1 MNDSDE
7 FGDSDDEALLFA
19 ATQAEDESQAAGGGG
34 FEPSPRPLKRRKTTS
49 DDRDSNASGDEVDDE
64 EILAEVGDDEGEEE
78 PAKVSKYQ
86 MHAPKI
92 NANLDRVI
100 LTQTQQALA
109 PTQPWMIRGP
119 IWRKPKPAETP
130 VLAVKNVNIQ
140 TSAKGSEDSAPRQES
155 DEDEDID
162 VPVPRAAS
170 RLGGILPKS
179 KVQFGKTTS
188 YDVTQELADLP
199 SDAFS
204 SSAASPQKDT
214 SEVVLLS
221 SQPSAAPVQ
230 APRVAAPMT
239 GLRQTTLFGRNG
251 AALPPSQAN
260 KRHNWPLANKDEP
273 PTHHKIHLDEMKT
286 WVYPTNLGKI
296 RDYQYNIVHRGLFHN
311 LLVAL
316 PTGLGKTFIAAA
328 IMLNWYRW
336 THDAQIIFV
345 APTKPLVSQQVEACF
360 TIAGIPRSQTTMLTG
375 DVSAGLR
382 AEEWKEKRVFFMTPQ
397 TLINDLKTGSCDPKR
412 IVLIVIDEAHRATGG
427 YAYVEVVKFVRRFN
441 ESFRVLALTATPG
454 GNVEQVQKVIDG
466 LDISRCEIRTEQ
478 SLDIREYV
486 HAKDVSKEVFEPT
499 DEMELLFDWFS
510 KAIGPVLN
518 VVNGVNAYWQRDPL
532 KLTPFGCTE
541 AMRQWSASDAGRH
554 ANAQV
559 KGMVFSVM
567 SLLASIAHSLE
578 FLKNYSIRC
587 FYDKLLQFRKETRE
601 GKSKSKY
608 RRQIDESEPFERM
621 MVRLNAWTV
630 DPDFTGHPKLQ
641 QVRATVLQHFIDAGE
656 GANGGDRTATRIEIF
671 SHYRDSVEEIY
682 RLLQRDS
689 PIVRPHVFVGQSAGK
704 NSEGMSQKK
713 QLDVTQKFKS
723 GEYNVLISTSV
734 GEEGLDIGEVDL
746 IICYDSK
753 SSPIR
758 LLQRMGRTGRK
769 REGRVVWLQ
778 MKGKEQE
785 DAIKAMDGYEKMQDL
800 IANGDHFNFH
810 HDRSRRIVP
819 RDIQPEVDK
828 RAVDIPIENTQR
840 TPSDFLPVPKK
851 NGRGRTKRP
860 PKKFHM
866 PDNVR
871 TGFTTA
877 SRFDNDD
884 DDDDEPAP
892 KGRRNSKKA
901 VVEEAEDVPSL
912 EECLLTDS
920 QTTEFERRYLSMA
933 GEDEDMFIS
942 KPSVT
947 KHPES
952 QRRLGRTK
960 FVGHGRTTV
969 MFVDAIKR
977 MRNVDEYTVDEHEAI
992 FEDSF
997 LEPEDVGR
1005 TLIEPVYMSEEEKG
1019 KESQVA
1025 ARPRGRPPGTTTAKR
1040 KPTAAGVRKAAA
1052 TSKPCKTVTA
1062 AARRTKTIVPP
1073 SSAME
1078 ADASSP
1084 PPSSPGMAIR
1094 SQGINLGSTDT
1105 PPGSDAEYGNGYMD
1119 SDLEDFV
1126 VDDAEPVGMERSS
1139 LDSPSATFRRPKKK
1153 GLRLSQ
1159 LSVVESSQEL
1169 PDVNEIFAPSAKRK
1183 ASPIEESAEP
1193 EVEKTMPVAKRR
1205 RRVVDSE
1212 DDEDG

>member
-1 MNDSDE
+1 MKHQLTDS
-7 FGDSDDEALLFA
+7 SVHTA
-19 ATQAEDESQAAGGGG
+19 
-34 FEPSPRPLKRRKTTS
+34 
-49 DDRDSNASGDEVDDE
+49 
-64 EILAEVGDDEGEEE
+64 
-78 PAKVSKYQ
+78 
-86 MHAPKI
+86 
-92 NANLDRVI
+92 
-100 LTQTQQALA
+100 
-109 PTQPWMIRGP
+109 
-119 IWRKPKPAETP
+119 
-130 VLAVKNVNIQ
+130 
-140 TSAKGSEDSAPRQES
+140 
-155 DEDEDID
+155 
-162 VPVPRAAS
+162 
-170 RLGGILPKS
+170 
-179 KVQFGKTTS
+179 S
-188 YDVTQELADLP
+188 YDATQELADLP

-204 SSAASPQKDT
+204 SSAASPLKQPN
-214 SEVVLLS
+214 EAILLS
-221 SQPSAAPVQ
+221 SQPSAAPLR
-230 APRVAAPMT
+230 APSIAAPTT

-251 AALPPSQAN
+251 APVPPSQAN
-260 KRHNWPLANKDEP
+260 KRHNWPFANKDEP
-273 PTHHKIHLDEMKT
+273 PTHHKIRVDEMKT

-296 RDYQYNIVHRGLFHN
+296 RDYQFNIVHRGLFHN

-478 SLDIREYV
+478 SIDIREYV
-486 HAKDVSKEVFEPT
+486 HAKDVSKEVFDPT
-499 DEMELLFDWFS
+499 DEMELLFEWYS
-510 KAIGPVLN
+510 KAITPVLN

-541 AMRQWSASDAGRH
+541 AMRQWNNSDAGRH
-554 ANAQV
+554 ANKQV
-559 KGMVFSVM
+559 KGMVYSVM
-567 SLLASIAHSLE
+567 SLLASIAQSLE
-578 FLKNYSIRC
+578 LLKYYSIRC

-608 RRQIDESEPFERM
+608 RKQIDESEPFERM

-682 RLLQRDS
+682 RLLKRDS

-778 MKGKEQE
+778 MKGKEQD
-785 DAIKAMDGYEKMQDL
+785 DAIKAMDGYEKMQGL
-800 IANGDHFNFH
+800 IANGDHFTFH

-819 RDIQPEVDK
+819 KGIQPEVDK
-828 RAVDIPIENTQR
+828 KAVDIPVENTQR

-866 PDNVR
+866 PDGVR

-877 SRFDNDD
+877 SRFDNVDD
-884 DDDDEPAP
+884 DDDDAKPGTKA
-892 KGRRNSKKA
+892 RRSSKK
-901 VVEEAEDVPSL
+901 VEVEEAEAVPVV
-912 EECLLTDS
+912 EDCLLTDD
-920 QTTEFERRYLSMA
+920 QTKELERRYLSIL
-933 GEDEDMFIS
+933 GEDEDTVIA
-942 KPSVT
+942 KPNMNKQT
-947 KHPES
+947 ES
-952 QRRLGRTK
+952 QRRMGRTK
-960 FVGHGRTTV
+960 FVEHGKVSV
-969 MFVDAIKR
+969 MFVETINR
-977 MRNVDEYTVDEHEAI
+977 MRSVDQYTVDEHDAF
-992 FEDSF
+992 FEEEF
-997 LEPEDVGR
+997 LEPEDVRR
-1005 TLIEPVYMSEEEKG
+1005 TLVESRPASDA
-1019 KESQVA
+1019 ESQGEQQRA
-1025 ARPRGRPPGTTTAKR
+1025 PRPRGRPSGVTTAKR
-1040 KPTAAGVRKAAA
+1040 KPTAAAPRKAAVA
-1052 TSKPCKTVTA
+1052 AESRKTTTKT
-1062 AARRTKTIVPP
+1062 ARRTKTMVPP

-1084 PPSSPGMAIR
+1084 PPSSIAMALR
-1094 SQGINLGSTDT
+1094 SQGINLGSSDT
-1105 PPGSDAEYGNGYMD
+1105 QPASDAEDENGYMD

-1126 VDDAEPVGMERSS
+1126 VDDADPIGIESSS
-1139 LDSPSATFRRPKKK
+1139 LPSPSATFKRPKKT
-1153 GLRLSQ
+1153 LRLSQ
-1159 LSVVESSQEL
+1159 LSVVESSQKL
-1169 PDVNEIFAPSAKRK
+1169 PDVSQLFAPSAKRK
-1183 ASPIEESAEP
+1183 SSEIGGSLEPVLERLIPI
-1193 EVEKTMPVAKRR
+1193 AKRR
-1205 RRVVDSE
+1205 RRIVDS
-1212 DDEDG
+1212 DEDEEE

>member
-1 MNDSDE
+1 MTDSDDY
-7 FGDSDDEALLFA
+7 GDSDDEALLFA
-19 ATQAEDESQAAGGGG
+19 ATQVEDASQAAGG
-34 FEPSPRPLKRRKTTS
+34 FEASPRPSKRRKTTDDGQS
-49 DDRDSNASGDEVDDE
+49 DASGDDFDDE
-64 EILAEVGDDEGEEE
+64 DLLADVEAEEGEGE

-92 NANLDRVI
+92 NANLDRVV

-119 IWRKPKPAETP
+119 IWRKPKPVEPP
-130 VLAVKNVNIQ
+130 VLAVKSVNIQ
-140 TSAKGSEDSAPRQES
+140 TSAKGSEDAAPRQDS

-162 VPVPRAAS
+162 VAVSRAGP
-170 RLGGILPKS
+170 RLGGTLPKA
-179 KVQFGKTTS
+179 KVQFGNTTS
-188 YDVTQELADLP
+188 YDATQELADLP

-204 SSAASPQKDT
+204 SSAASPQKEAG
-214 SEVVLLS
+214 EVILLS
-221 SQPSAAPVQ
+221 SQPSAALVQ

-251 AALPPSQAN
+251 APIPPSQVN
-260 KRHNWPLANKDEP
+260 KRHHWPLANKDEP
-273 PTHHKIHLDEMKT
+273 PTHHKINVNEMKT

-296 RDYQYNIVHRGLFHN
+296 RDYQFNIVHRGLFHN

-336 THDAQIIFV
+336 TQDAQIIFV

-412 IVLIVIDEAHRATGG
+412 VVLIVVDEAHRATGG
-427 YAYVEVVKFVRRFN
+427 YAYVEVVKFIRRFN

-478 SLDIREYV
+478 SLDIRDYV
-486 HAKDVSKEVFEPT
+486 HAKEVSKEVFEPT
-499 DEMELLFDWFS
+499 EEMELLFDWYS

-541 AMRQWSASDAGRH
+541 AMRQWSSSDAGRH
-554 ANAQV
+554 ANSGV

-567 SLLASIAHSLE
+567 TLLASIAHSLE

-608 RRQIDESEPFERM
+608 RQQIDQSEPFERM
-621 MVRLNAWTV
+621 MVRLSAWTV

-682 RLLQRDS
+682 RLLKRDS

-778 MKGKEQE
+778 MKGKEQD
-785 DAIKAMDGYEKMQDL
+785 DAVKAMDGYEKMQGL
-800 IANGDHFNFH
+800 IANGDHFTFH

-819 RDIQPEVDK
+819 KEIQPEVDK

-851 NGRGRTKRP
+851 NGRGKMKRP

-877 SRFDNDD
+877 SRFDDD
-884 DDDDEPAP
+884 DDGDKPAP
-892 KGRRNSKKA
+892 KARRSSKKV

-912 EECLLTDS
+912 EDCLLTDG
-920 QTTEFERRYLSMA
+920 QNKEFERRYLTMA
-933 GEDEDMFIS
+933 AEDEDVFIA

-947 KHPES
+947 KQPGS

-960 FVGHGRTTV
+960 FVGHGRASV
-969 MFVDAIKR
+969 MFVDTIKR
-977 MRNVDEYTVDEHEAI
+977 MRSVDQYTVDEHEAI
-992 FEDSF
+992 FEDSL
-997 LEPEDVGR
+997 LEPDDVGR
-1005 TLIEPVYMSEEEKG
+1005 TLIEPIPVLDE
-1019 KESQVA
+1019 ESQCESRPTV
-1025 ARPRGRPPGTTTAKR
+1025 RPRGRPRGATTAKR
-1040 KPTAAGVRKAAA
+1040 KPTAAAVRKAAA
-1052 TSKPCKTVTA
+1052 VTSQPHKT
-1062 AARRTKTIVPP
+1062 AARRSKAMAPP

-1105 PPGSDAEYGNGYMD
+1105 PPGSDAEDGNGYVD
-1119 SDLEDFV
+1119 SDLDDFV
-1126 VDDAEPVGMERSS
+1126 VDDGEVMELEKSS
-1139 LDSPSATFRRPKKK
+1139 LPSPSATFKRPKKT
-1153 GLRLSQ
+1153 LRLSQ

-1169 PDVNEIFAPSAKRK
+1169 PDVGELFAPSGKRK
-1183 ASPIEESAEP
+1183 ASPIQESPEP
-1193 EVEKTMPVAKRR
+1193 EMEKRMPVAKRR
-1205 RRVVDSE
+1205 RRVVDS
-1212 DDEDG
+1212 DEDEDE

>member
-1 MNDSDE
+1 M
-7 FGDSDDEALLFA
+7 
-19 ATQAEDESQAAGGGG
+19 ES
-34 FEPSPRPLKRRKTTS
+34 
-49 DDRDSNASGDEVDDE
+49 SGN
-64 EILAEVGDDEGEEE
+64 G
-78 PAKVSKYQ
+78 
-86 MHAPKI
+86 
-92 NANLDRVI
+92 
-100 LTQTQQALA
+100 
-109 PTQPWMIRGP
+109 
-119 IWRKPKPAETP
+119 
-130 VLAVKNVNIQ
+130 
-140 TSAKGSEDSAPRQES
+140 
-155 DEDEDID
+155 
-162 VPVPRAAS
+162 
-170 RLGGILPKS
+170 
-179 KVQFGKTTS
+179 TS
-188 YDVTQELADLP
+188 YDATQELADLP

-204 SSAASPQKDT
+204 SSLASPQKQPD
-214 SEVVLLS
+214 EVILLS
-221 SQPSAAPVQ
+221 SQPSAAPMN
-230 APRVAAPMT
+230 APRIAAPMT

-251 AALPPSQAN
+251 ATVPPSQVN
-260 KRHNWPLANKDEP
+260 KCHNWPLANKDEP
-273 PTHHKIHLDEMKT
+273 PTHHKINFDEMQT
-286 WVYPTNLGKI
+286 WVYPTNIGKI

-382 AEEWKEKRVFFMTPQ
+382 ADEWKEKRVFFMTPQ

-412 IVLIVIDEAHRATGG
+412 IVLIVIDEAHRATGS

-478 SLDIREYV
+478 SIDIREYV
-486 HAKDVSKEVFEPT
+486 HAKDVTKEVFDPT
-499 DEMELLFDWFS
+499 DEMELLFDFYS
-510 KAIGPVLN
+510 KAIGPILN
-518 VVNGVNAYWQRDPL
+518 VVNGINAFWQRDPL

-554 ANAQV
+554 ANKQV
-559 KGMVFSVM
+559 KGMVYSVM
-567 SLLASIAHSLE
+567 SLLASIAQSLE
-578 FLKNYSIRC
+578 LLKYYSIRC

-608 RRQIDESEPFERM
+608 RKQIDESEPFERM
-621 MVRLNAWTV
+621 MVRLKNWTV
-630 DPDFTGHPKLQ
+630 DPNFTGHPKLE

-682 RLLQRDS
+682 RLLKRDS

-778 MKGKEQE
+778 MKGKEQD
-785 DAIKAMDGYEKMQDL
+785 DAIKAMDGYEKMQGL
-800 IANGDHFNFH
+800 IANGDHFTFH

-819 RDIQPEVDK
+819 KDIQPVVEK

-851 NGRGRTKRP
+851 NGRSRTKRP

-866 PDNVR
+866 PDGVR

-877 SRFDNDD
+877 SRFDDD
-884 DDDDEPAP
+884 DDGGLEAVPKVRRPGKKEP
-892 KGRRNSKKA
+892 
-901 VVEEAEDVPSL
+901 VDEAEAVPLL
-912 EECLLTDS
+912 EECLLSET
-920 QTTEFERRYLSMA
+920 QMKELERRYQSTA
-933 GEDEDMFIS
+933 GEDEDMVVA
-942 KPSVT
+942 KPRADQQ
-947 KHPES
+947 PES
-952 QRRLGRTK
+952 QRRLGRTM
-960 FVGHGRTTV
+960 FVGHGRASAMLVETV
-969 MFVDAIKR
+969 KR
-977 MRNVDEYTVDEHEAI
+977 MRSIDEYTADEQEAI
-992 FEDSF
+992 FEESF
-997 LEPEDVGR
+997 LEPDDVGR
-1005 TLIEPVYMSEEEKG
+1005 TLIESRPASDEEIQE
-1019 KESQVA
+1019 EQQPAPRS
-1025 ARPRGRPPGTTTAKR
+1025 RGRPPGATTTKR
-1040 KPTAAGVRKAAA
+1040 KPKAPAVRKTAAPAVRK
-1052 TSKPCKTVTA
+1052 
-1062 AARRTKTIVPP
+1062 TKNLAPP

-1105 PPGSDAEYGNGYMD
+1105 PPGSDAGDGDGYMD

-1126 VDDAEPVGMERSS
+1126 VDDAEPLGTVGSS
-1139 LDSPSATFRRPKKK
+1139 LLSPSATFKRPKKT
-1153 GLRLSQ
+1153 LHLSQ
-1159 LSVVESSQEL
+1159 LSIVESSQEL
-1169 PDVNEIFAPSAKRK
+1169 PNVDELFAPSTKRN
-1183 ASPIEESAEP
+1183 ASRVSRSPEIEKS
-1193 EVEKTMPVAKRR
+1193 KPVAKRR
-1205 RRVVDSE
+1205 RRVVSS
-1212 DDEDG
+1212 DEDE